1 MLCATPEAEMAN
13 AVQMTKPG
21 ANYGSGRDFP
31 CGLSSPV
38 PRLYEKKNP
47 DVVPNSRSN
56 NRCVSDFTLYYCAAI
71 ERLIQMDATSLYP
84 NSQTL
89 RRQSVTYFVTIISE
103 ANTAV
108 HF

>member
-56 NRCVSDFTLYYCAAI
+56 NSCVSDFTLYYCAAI

-84 NSQTL
+84 NPQTL